1 MKIRTT
7 LAAALAVLSIA
18 LLALAEP
25 VTNAVVEVYTV
36 VETNWVASFATSTL
50 MWPPEANT
58 TTHHESGT
66 VASNTYLRTT
76 WSNYT
81 HAVQIES
88 CPFAFLTRSY
98 QDKVVRKR
106 ITGEAK

>member
-1 MKIRTT
+1 MNIRTT
-7 LAAALAVLSIA
+7 LTAALAVLSIA

-25 VTNAVVEVYTV
+25 VTNAVVDVYTV

-76 WSNYT
+76 WSNHT

-88 CPFAFLTRSY
+88 RPFAFLTRSY
-98 QDKVVRKR
+98 QDKVVREYK
-106 ITGEAK
+106 

>member
-50 MWPPEANT
+50 MWPSEVNT

-81 HAVQIES
+81 YAVQIES
-88 CPFAFLTRSY
+88 RPFAFLTRSY
-98 QDKVVRKR
+98 QDKVVR
-106 ITGEAK
+106 EYQ

>member
-36 VETNWVASFATSTL
+36 VETNWVASYATSTL

-58 TTHHESGT
+58 TTHYESGT
-66 VASNTYLRTT
+66 VASNTYLRTS
-76 WSNYT
+76 WSNHA

-88 CPFAFLTRSY
+88 RPFAFLTRSY
-98 QDKVVRKR
+98 QDKVVREYK
-106 ITGEAK
+106 

>member
-25 VTNAVVEVYTV
+25 VTNAVVDVYAV
-36 VETNWVASFATSTL
+36 VETNWVPSFATSTL
-50 MWPPEANT
+50 LWPPEANT
-58 TTHHESGT
+58 TTYHESGT

-76 WSNYT
+76 WRNHT

-88 CPFAFLTRSY
+88 RPFAFLTRSCKR
-98 QDKVVRKR
+98 KV
-106 ITGEAK
+106 EP

>member
-25 VTNAVVEVYTV
+25 VTNAVVDVYTV
-36 VETNWVASFATSTL
+36 VETNWVSSYATSTL
-50 MWPPEANT
+50 LWPPEANA
-58 TTHHESGT
+58 TTHYESGT

-76 WSNYT
+76 WSNHT

-88 CPFAFLTRSY
+88 RPFAFLTRSY
-98 QDKVVRKR
+98 QDKMVREYK
-106 ITGEAK
+106 

>member
-1 MKIRTT
+1 MNIRTT

-25 VTNAVVEVYTV
+25 VTTAVVEVYTV
-36 VETNWVASFATSTL
+36 VETNWVASYSTSTL

-58 TTHHESGT
+58 TTHYEIGT

-76 WSNYT
+76 WSNHT

-88 CPFAFLTRSY
+88 RPFECLTRSY
-98 QDKVVRKR
+98 QDKVVREYK
-106 ITGEAK
+106 

>member
-1 MKIRTT
+1 MKVRTT
-7 LAAALAVLSIA
+7 LAAALAALSIA

-36 VETNWVASFATSTL
+36 VETNWVAYATSTL

-58 TTHHESGT
+58 TVHYEDGT

-76 WSNYT
+76 WSNHM

-88 CPFAFLTRSY
+88 RPFAFVTRSY
-98 QDKVVRKR
+98 QDKVVREYK
-106 ITGEAK
+106 